1 MKTTEELKAEVNARL
16 YRCRNGM
23 TVDTMTR
30 MEGAGRGRLLNYGV
44 SLADIRTIA
53 EQYAPCQP
61 LANTLFDSNVRDHR
75 LAAVY
80 IADPALFDRDKA
92 QRWMR
97 NCRTVE
103 IADCA
108 AQALLC
114 KVTDIIEAAAPL
126 IGEDVL
132 TSHAAV
138 MSVARAASSHH
149 IIQAKAAEL
158 LSLIEPVK
166 ERCDHTT
173 LSATTFMLT
182 TLNKAGYTALT
193 ASFIDSLPP
202 QAHAELEWLK
212 Q

>member
-1 MKTTEELKAEVNARL
+1 MKTTEELKTEVNARL

-30 MEGAGRGRLLNYGV
+30 MEGAGKGRLLNYGT
-44 SLADIRTIA
+44 SLADIRLIA
-53 EQYAPCQP
+53 SRYAPCQP
-61 LANTLFDSNVRDHR
+61 LADTLFESNVRDHR

-80 IADPALFDRDKA
+80 IADPTAFDRDKA

-108 AQALLC
+108 AQALLS
-114 KVTDIIEAAAPL
+114 KVTGIVEAASPL
-126 IGEDVL
+126 IAEDVL
-132 TSHAAV
+132 TSHAAL

-149 IIQAKAAEL
+149 VTPRKAAEL
-158 LSLIEPVK
+158 LSLIEPVR

-173 LSATTFMLT
+173 LSAMTFMLT
-182 TLNKAGYTALT
+182 TLNKAGHTALT

-202 QAHAELEWLK
+202 ESHAELEWLK